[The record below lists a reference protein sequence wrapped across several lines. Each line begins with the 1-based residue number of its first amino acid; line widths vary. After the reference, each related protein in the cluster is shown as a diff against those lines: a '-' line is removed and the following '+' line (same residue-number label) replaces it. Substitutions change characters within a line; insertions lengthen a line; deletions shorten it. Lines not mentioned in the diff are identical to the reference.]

1 MCFLF
6 FRSDIPQ
13 NYIHQVRDSLKQLD
27 YQKKDNQH
35 LRTWQDHVKC
45 FKMAPSNWDLQN
57 YFLIWKIS
65 LHKNQDL
72 LQLSNDNKN
81 I

>member
-35 LRTWQDHVKC
+35 LRT
-45 FKMAPSNWDLQN
+45 
-57 YFLIWKIS
+57 
-65 LHKNQDL
+65 
-72 LQLSNDNKN
+72 
-81 I
+81 